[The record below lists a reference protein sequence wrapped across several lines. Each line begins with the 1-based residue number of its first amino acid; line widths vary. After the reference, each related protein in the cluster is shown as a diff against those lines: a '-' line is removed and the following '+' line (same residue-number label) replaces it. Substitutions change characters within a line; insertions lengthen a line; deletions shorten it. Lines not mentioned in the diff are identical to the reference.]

1 MHIFFFFRWT
11 ILLLALSP
19 FAFYLLVLYSARRFF
34 GKRPA
39 EPPADFTPP
48 LSVLKPVRGLDRD
61 AYKNFASFCTQNYP
75 AEYEILFCVPEEDDP
90 AVPVIRQ
97 IIQDFPDRQIRLFFG
112 FEPLGT
118 NLKVN
123 KLVRMVKEARHDI
136 LVVSDSDIWVEPY
149 YLTSVARLFRDPE
162 VGAVTCPYRGWAGNS
177 FASELE
183 VMGNST
189 EFQPGVLVA
198 WLLEG
203 VKFTLGA
210 TMAVRRKA
218 LEDIGGFESLADHY
232 SDDFETGNRIA
243 AKGWKVEL
251 NRWPIVTVFPKQTLA
266 ECFRHQ
272 VRWALTTRH
281 SRPAGHIG
289 LGLTFGLPWSIA
301 AALVAPSWPV
311 AAAYLGAYV
320 VLRFAVAWQVG
331 VVGLQDNVLKRNLWW
346 LPARDV
352 FGLIVWVSS
361 FFKRRIIWRGSPYYV
376 RNQRLVPAG
385 RS

>member
-1 MHIFFFFRWT
+1 MYLIIRWS

-19 FAFYLLVLYSARRFF
+19 FAFYLLVLYSAHRFF
-34 GKRPA
+34 RGRPA

-48 LSVLKPVRGLDRD
+48 VSVLKPVRGLDRD
-61 AYKNFASFCTQNYP
+61 AYKNFASFCTQSYP
-75 AEYEILFCVPEEDDP
+75 GEYEILFCVPDENDP
-90 AVPVIRQ
+90 SVPVIRR
-97 IIQDFPDRQIRLFFG
+97 IMQDFPDRNIRLFIG
-112 FEPLGT
+112 FEPIGT

-123 KLVRMVKEARHDI
+123 KLVRMVKEAKYDI
-136 LVVSDSDIWVEPY
+136 LIASDSDIWVEPY
-149 YLTSVARLFRDPE
+149 YLTSVARMFRDPK
-162 VGAVTCPYRGWAGNS
+162 VGAATCPYRGWAGNS

-198 WLLEG
+198 WLMEG
-203 VKFTLGA
+203 VKFALGA

-218 LEDIGGFESLADHY
+218 LEDIGGYEALADHY

-281 SRPAGHIG
+281 SRPLGHIG

-301 AALVAPSWPV
+301 AAIVAPSWPV

-320 VLRFAVAWQVG
+320 VLRLAVAWKVG

-352 FGLIVWVSS
+352 FGLVVWISS

>member
-1 MHIFFFFRWT
+1 MLEWLRWAV
-11 ILLLALSP
+11 LLLALTP
-19 FAFYLLVLYSARRFF
+19 FVYCLLVLYSGHRFF
-34 GKRPA
+34 SRRSP
-39 EPPADFTPP
+39 EPPADFTPSV
-48 LSVLKPVRGLDRD
+48 SVLKPVRGLDRD
-61 AYKNFASFCTQNYP
+61 PYLNFASFCRQNYP
-75 AEYEILFCVPEEDDP
+75 GEYEILFCVSEENDP

-97 IIQDFPDRQIRLFFG
+97 IMRDFPDRSIRLLVG
-112 FEPLGT
+112 AENLGA
-118 NLKVN
+118 NNKVN
-123 KLVRMVKEARHDI
+123 KLVRMVREARYDFLI
-136 LVVSDSDIWVEPY
+136 VSDSDIRVEPY
-149 YLTSVARLFRDPE
+149 YLTSIARLFREPS
-162 VGAVTCPYRGWAGNS
+162 VGAVTCVYRGFAGDS

-203 VKFTLGA
+203 VKFALGA

-218 LEDIGGFESLADHY
+218 LEDIGGFEALADHY

-251 NRWPIVTVFPKQTLA
+251 CRWPIITVFPRQTLR

-281 SRPAGHIG
+281 SRPWGHVG
-289 LGLTFGLPWSIA
+289 LIFTFGLPWAIA
-301 AALVAPSWPV
+301 ASLVAPSWPI
-311 AAAYLGAYV
+311 AAGYLGAYA
-320 VLRFAVAWQVG
+320 VLRFAVAWQIG
-331 VVGLQDNVLKRNLWW
+331 VVGLQDDVLKRYLWL
-346 LPARDV
+346 LPLRDL
-352 FGLIVWVSS
+352 FGLAVWVMS
-361 FFKRRIIWRGSPYYV
+361 FFTRRIFWRGSTFYV